1 MSSIPQVVRDQANM
15 GTLQERRRRA
25 KPFNPY
31 YDAKYDYYD
40 ETQVRMTAL
49 LAYNLAIVDTGHQ
62 LLAHTSWLVYRVAGP
77 GGTKRHFLLAAAE
90 VPQCYKSA
98 KE

>member
-1 MSSIPQVVRDQANM
+1 MEARRKRRGGLTPLRPYGWESVEMSSIPQVVRDQANM

-25 KPFNPY
+25 KPLNPY

-49 LAYNLAIVDTGHQ
+49 LAYNLAIVDCSSIARSH
-62 LLAHTSWLVYRVAGP
+62 
-77 GGTKRHFLLAAAE
+77 
-90 VPQCYKSA
+90 
-98 KE
+98 